1 MSKSTEAP
9 AAPAVPPEME
19 TITVAGYT
27 VTRRDPKSVNVT
39 METAEAQSFDICT
52 GCRHWSK
59 SGAADR
65 CDCACHAKVAARKI
79 APDSAM
85 SPGEQEAHAAEW
97 RKRIA
102 EGKSPGGSW
111 SRATL
116 AQWGVPWP
124 PPRGWKEALIA
135 GRPIPVRHGLAA
147 TPAAVDDD
155 DPPPWDEG

>member
-1 MSKSTEAP
+1 MTKSTEAP
-9 AAPAVPPEME
+9 ATPAAPPEME
-19 TITVAGYT
+19 TITVPGYT

-39 METAEAQSFDICT
+39 EEAVPAQTFDICSE
-52 GCRHWSK
+52 CRHWSK

-85 SPGEQEAHAAEW
+85 SADEQAAHEAEW

-102 EGKSPGGSW
+102 AAKSPGGSW

-155 DPPPWDEG
+155 DSPSWDES